1 MDLATVL
8 GLLIGGGLIIWSLSA
23 DLMQFFDPASIA
35 IVFGGMIGSTLTSIP
50 IGNFKKVMR
59 VAKQAL
65 FAKQLHPRELIATL
79 VRFGE
84 IARRDGILAL
94 ENVLGDVEDRFL
106 VRGIQ
111 MAVDGN
117 DPDVIQQAM
126 TTELDCLSQRHSEGR
141 ELFELFAKYG
151 PAYGMLGTVIGL
163 ILMLANL
170 EDVASIAPNMAIALV
185 TTFYG
190 AVLANLFF
198 LPLADKLAARDREE
212 MRVKE
217 MIIQGVM
224 AIQSGD
230 NPKIVE
236 QKLTIYLPPDL
247 RER

>member
-1 MDLATVL
+1 MDLATVM
-8 GLLIGGGLIIWSLSA
+8 GLLIGGGLILWSLSA
-23 DLMQFFDPASIA
+23 DLMQFFDPASVA
-35 IVFGGMIGSTLTSIP
+35 IVIGGMVGSTLTSIP

-65 FAKQLHPRELIATL
+65 FAKQLQPGQLISTL

-94 ENVLGDVEDRFL
+94 ETMIGEVEDHFL

-117 DPDVIQQAM
+117 DPETIQQALS
-126 TTELDCLSQRHSEGR
+126 TELDCLAQRHSEGR
-141 ELFELFAKYG
+141 ELFELFAKYA
-151 PAYGMLGTVIGL
+151 PAYGMLGTIIGL

-170 EDVASIAPNMAIALV
+170 NDVSTIAPNMAVALV

-190 AVLANLFF
+190 ALIANLVC

-212 MRVKE
+212 MRIKE

-230 NPKIVE
+230 NPKVVE
-236 QKLTIYLPPDL
+236 QKLTIFLPPDR